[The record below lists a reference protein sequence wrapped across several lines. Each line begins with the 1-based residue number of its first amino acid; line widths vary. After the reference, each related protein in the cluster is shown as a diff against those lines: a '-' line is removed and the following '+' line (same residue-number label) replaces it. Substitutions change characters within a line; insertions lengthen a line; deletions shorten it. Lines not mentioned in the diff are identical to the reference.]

1 MNLFSI
7 AALAV
12 SVQSA
17 PKPDY
22 RAELPPG
29 SSELAYRLIE
39 RIQEQTA
46 EGNQKTAL
54 QIAARLPSNR
64 LTYSWDD
71 SALTDAQKR
80 DAQRAM
86 DEVSKTL
93 QTILYNFTIERAEKG
108 LIHVEWVEKV
118 QEGGEDTWKPQVIFT
133 STALDE
139 PVVEAV
145 ISFQTA
151 GGIGRSQRQ
160 LEDSLYSAAKEFF
173 LLNPE
178 LIYRN
183 VDPAVQ
189 VNLPIN
195 QFEVAFIRNSLVIG
209 DSIRAALQNEQK
221 IVIDRPEPVLDVRAL
236 ELGSARQGDSLWFE
250 IQVTNLGKGAL
261 QSRVRPDC
269 GCLLVTDAL
278 RVEPGGTFVL
288 AGQLDTVEFVGSL
301 TKNIEFLTNDPG
313 RPFLSVDVMAQV
325 EPLFRL
331 LGIPQRPIVVEA
343 PGAVHEIFFEPQQGE
358 SIEVTAASLAGSPA
372 EVTVTAG
379 ERELDDPLMGEPSK
393 SRKGYIIQIRFTEEP
408 FVPRSVVTL
417 NLATSHPRFRT
428 LATNFMVQQSMF
440 VEPVSAFWGRISS
453 PSELRITLE
462 SPGQP
467 ISITKIEIPNTSF
480 RAKDLSSAP
489 AERHQIV
496 LEYLGDGVPGPVQET
511 IRIHT
516 SNPKRP
522 IVEVPMS
529 AIIE

>member
-1 MNLFSI
+1 MNLISI
-7 AALAV
+7 AALAL

-29 SSELAYRLIE
+29 SSELAYSLIE

-46 EGNQKTAL
+46 EGNQSAAL
-54 QIAARLPSNR
+54 QIAERLPSNK

-71 SALTDAQKR
+71 SALTDAQKK

-86 DEVSKTL
+86 DEVSRTLKTV
-93 QTILYNFTIERAEKG
+93 LYDFSVERADKG
-108 LIHVEWVEKV
+108 LIHFEWVEKV
-118 QEGGEDTWKPQVIFT
+118 QDGGGDSWKPQVIFT
-133 STALDE
+133 STAPDE

-145 ISFQTA
+145 VSFQTA
-151 GGIGRSQRQ
+151 SGMGRSQWQ
-160 LEDSLYSAAKEFF
+160 LESSLYSAVKEFF
-173 LLNPE
+173 LINPAI
-178 LIYRN
+178 IYRN
-183 VDPAVQ
+183 VDPSVQ
-189 VNLPIN
+189 VNLPIS
-195 QFEVAFIRNSLVIG
+195 QFEIAFIRNSIVIG
-209 DSIRAALQNEQK
+209 DSIRAALKNEQK
-221 IVIDRPEPVLDVRAL
+221 IVIDRPEPVLDVKEL

-288 AGQLDTVEFVGSL
+288 SGKLDTVEFVGSL
-301 TKNIEFLTNDPG
+301 SKTIEFLTNDPD
-313 RPFLSVDVMAQV
+313 RPFLSVSVMAQI

-331 LGIPQRPIVVEA
+331 LNVPQRPIVVEG
-343 PGAVHEIFFEPQQGE
+343 PGAVYEIFFEPQQGE
-358 SIEVTAASLAGSPA
+358 KIEVTGASLAGAPA
-372 EVTVTAG
+372 EVTATAG

-393 SRKGYIIQIRFTEEP
+393 RRKGYIIQIRFTEEP

-417 NLATSHPRFRT
+417 NLATSHPRFRNV
-428 LATNFMVQQSMF
+428 AANFMVQQSLF
-440 VEPVSAFWGRISS
+440 VEPASAFWGRISS

-462 SPGQP
+462 SPGRP
-467 ISITKIEIPNTSF
+467 ISITKIELSNASF
-480 RAKDLSSAP
+480 LAKALSSSP
-489 AERHQIV
+489 AERHQIL
-496 LEYLGDGVPGPVQET
+496 LEYLGNGVPGAVQET

-516 SNPKRP
+516 DNPKRP
-522 IVEVPMS
+522 IIEVPMS